1 MLGKAIRWVVLVLV
15 VAALVAGGRFLVQR
29 KRQALAKS
37 PKFELRAT
45 PVDTAAATTGN
56 LDEGHDYLSVIEPLQ
71 IANVSARITAT
82 VEKVHRQEGETVQ
95 AGDVLVTLDDRQ
107 FRDGVAT
114 MEAQTQQAKADLA
127 ANQASVTSLK
137 ESLAYWQRESERDRK
152 LAVGGTIPPAQAEA
166 TAERTNE
173 ARGKLTSAEQK
184 SRALEQQVEAL
195 QRKTDELR
203 TTLTYCTIASPFAGV
218 VTVKAVDAGSEA
230 MEQDDVVGKTLL
242 VVEDRSTL
250 KLAFDVPQGDLPAF
264 AAGLP
269 VSFTVG
275 DKVRQAAVSR
285 LYPALNRARMVRA
298 EALLT
303 GPATEGL
310 TLGAYVNA
318 AVVFRRRENVTL
330 VPVTAIVESPEGT
343 PRVFVVRDG
352 RLQVRP
358 VTLLGTAC
366 ELAGVEGVAAGEQ
379 VVISSFLGWARLSD
393 SMAVEARQ

>member
-218 VTVKAVDAGSEA
+218 VTVKAVDAGDLASP
-230 MEQDDVVGKTLL
+230 GKTLL